1 MPTPPL
7 PVRNG
12 VGPTRLRIPADV
24 ETTVVEFLRARFPH
38 LGHEALASRIAVGDI
53 VGNDGTRITE
63 HTPASAHEFIWYYRS
78 VPDEQRIPFDVRVL
92 HQDEHLVVADKPHF
106 VPTTPGGQ
114 FLQETAL
121 VRLRNQL
128 GIPDLV
134 PLHRLDR
141 ATAGVLLFSPNPA
154 TRGAYQQLF
163 EHRRVTRQYRAVI
176 QLPAPAELYL
186 ERFPLTYRNRII
198 KTKGV
203 INAEVE
209 AYAPRASGRL
219 EAPRIG
225 KRRRSHAPTTGP
237 NAVTD
242 ITLVSYQLNDDGAL
256 AHVALHPRTGRTHQL
271 RIHLAAL
278 GHGVLHDRFYPE
290 LLKHRADDYTKPLQ
304 LLADGL
310 AFADPL
316 TGEHRSF
323 ISQQTLSF
331 APYIEPGP
339 IHPSH

>member
-1 MPTPPL
+1 MATPPL

-12 VGPTRLRIPADV
+12 VGPTRLRIPAD
-24 ETTVVEFLRARFPH
+24 TSGTVVDYLRWRFPH
-38 LGHEALASRIAVGDI
+38 LAHTSVTQRITDGEI
-53 VGNDGTRITE
+53 VAHDGTRITH

-78 VPDEQRIPFDVRVL
+78 VPNEQPIPFDISVL
-92 HQDEHLVVADKPHF
+92 YQDDHLVVADKPHF
-106 VPTTPGGQ
+106 LPTTPGGQ

-128 GIPDLV
+128 DIPDLV

-141 ATAGVLLFSPNPA
+141 ATAGVLLFSPNPE

-163 EHRRVTRQYRAVI
+163 EHRKVSRQYQAVVR
-176 QLPAPAELYL
+176 LPSPAEPYL
-186 ERFPLTYRNRII
+186 ARFPLTFRNRII

-203 INAEVE
+203 ITAEVE
-209 AYAPRASGRL
+209 SYDTADSGRL
-219 EAPRIG
+219 EAPRVG

-242 ITLVSYQLNDDGAL
+242 IRLISHRIADEDAL
-256 AHVALHPRTGRTHQL
+256 AHVALFPRTGRTHQL

-278 GHGVLHDRFYPE
+278 GHGILHDRFYPE
-290 LLKHRADDYTKPLQ
+290 LLDHTADDYTKPLQ
-304 LLADGL
+304 LLADELG
-310 AFADPL
+310 FVDPL
-316 TGEHRSF
+316 TNLPRKF

-331 APYIEPGP
+331 AP
-339 IHPSH
+339 

>member
-1 MPTPPL
+1 MVTPPL

-12 VGPTRLRIPADV
+12 VGPTRLRVPDDV
-24 ETTVVEFLRARFPH
+24 ATTVVEYLHHRFPH
-38 LGHEALASRIAVGDI
+38 LGRDAVAQRI
-53 VGNDGTRITE
+53 NDGEIVAGDGTPIDH

-78 VPDEQRIPFDVRVL
+78 VPYEQPIPFDINVL
-92 HQDEHLVVADKPHF
+92 HQDQDLVVADKPHF
-106 VPTTPGGQ
+106 LPTTPGGQ

-128 GIPDLV
+128 NIPDLV

-163 EHRRVTRQYRAVI
+163 EHRKVTRQYQAVVHV
-176 QLPAPAELYL
+176 PNPTELYL
-186 ERFPLTYRNRII
+186 ERFPLTFRNRII
-198 KTKGV
+198 KVQGIIT
-203 INAEVE
+203 AAVE
-209 AYAPRASGRL
+209 GYAVKDSGRI

-242 ITLVSYQLNDDGAL
+242 ITLLSHRATDGGAL
-256 AHVALHPRTGRTHQL
+256 AHVALQPRTGRTHQL

-278 GHGVLHDRFYPE
+278 GHAILHDRFYPD
-290 LLKHRADDYTKPLQ
+290 LLEHAPDDYAQPLQ
-304 LLADGL
+304 LLADKL
-310 AFADPL
+310 VFTDPL
-316 TGEHRSF
+316 TQKPRLF
-323 ISQQTLSF
+323 TSQQSLRF
-331 APYIEPGP
+331 AP
-339 IHPSH
+339 

>member
-1 MPTPPL
+1 MATPPL

-12 VGPTRLRIPADV
+12 VGPTRLRIPAG
-24 ETTVVEFLRARFPH
+24 THGTVVEYLRWRFPH
-38 LGHEALASRIAVGDI
+38 LAHTAITQRITDGEI
-53 VGNDGTRITE
+53 VANDGTRITH

-78 VPDEQRIPFDVRVL
+78 VPHEQPIPFDITVV

-106 VPTTPGGQ
+106 LPTTPGGQ

-128 GIPDLV
+128 DIPKLV

-141 ATAGVLLFSPNPA
+141 ATAGLLLFSPNPK

-163 EHRRVTRQYRAVI
+163 EHRKVTRQYQAVVR
-176 QLPAPAELYL
+176 LPSPAEPYL
-186 ERFPLTYRNRII
+186 SRFPLTFRNRII

-203 INAEVE
+203 ITAEVE
-209 AYAPRASGRL
+209 SYDTANSGRL
-219 EAPRIG
+219 EAPRVG

-242 ITLVSYQLNDDGAL
+242 IRRISHRSSDDGVL
-256 AHVALHPRTGRTHQL
+256 AHVALFPRTGRTHQL

-278 GHGVLHDRFYPE
+278 GHGILHDRFYPE
-290 LLKHRADDYTKPLQ
+290 LLEHTADDYTKPLQ
-304 LLADGL
+304 LLADELG
-310 AFADPL
+310 FVDPL
-316 TGEHRSF
+316 TNLPRKF
-323 ISQQTLSF
+323 ISQRTLSF
-331 APYIEPGP
+331 AP
-339 IHPSH
+339 